1 LKGDLVIEFKP
12 TGQNLE
18 ILEKQ
23 IINYVVN
30 RDGMLVSHSDGEA
43 QLKYKKD
50 VIYVELG
57 RNNLLFQTG
66 LKRWMDPKNVFMCDN
81 AIYIDNPLNKPFI

>member
-1 LKGDLVIEFKP
+1 MACLLVIQVDGPVLSRKF
-12 TGQNLE
+12 TM
-18 ILEKQ
+18 ILLIDKA
-23 IINYVVN
+23 
-30 RDGMLVSHSDGEA
+30 A

-66 LKRWMDPKNVFMCDN
+66 LKRWMDPKNVFVCDN
-81 AIYIDNPLNKPFI
+81 AIFVDNPLNKPWI